1 MEKSING
8 HLATKM
14 IPIVPIRKAQ
24 LKKKKGILGE
34 KLPSERKDCAWI
46 KNSKW
51 RRNWNQNLIELE
63 KSLSCHVCHDV
74 LKDITTVGL

>member
-24 LKKKKGILGE
+24 LKKKWHLRREATFRE
-34 KLPSERKDCAWI
+34 KRLCM
-46 KNSKW
+46 N
-51 RRNWNQNLIELE
+51 
-63 KSLSCHVCHDV
+63 
-74 LKDITTVGL
+74 